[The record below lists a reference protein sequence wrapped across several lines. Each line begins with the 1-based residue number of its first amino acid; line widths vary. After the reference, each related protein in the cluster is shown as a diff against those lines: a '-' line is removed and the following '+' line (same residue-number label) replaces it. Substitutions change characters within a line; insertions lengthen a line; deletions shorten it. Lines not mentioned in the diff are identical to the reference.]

1 MVCTG
6 MIAALDFPSFSGLPW
21 LGVLGL
27 VFFAA
32 AGAAALW
39 AATNVERAAVTSSMT
54 RGGMWANG
62 FKILAASLVP
72 GLLFLGP
79 LPPLLASM
87 AIYGAGLVFVQLRD
101 RRVPADQ
108 RWLTRRN
115 LSAVISKVGVKS
127 AKSPAASAKTSPTSV
142 REWMQSF
149 AGKEGRLAKPAAVAS
164 PKKGVAPS
172 AEGPSLKFVKKDG
185 TPILSST
192 EDGAGVSEN
201 IRRAQETLLAAI
213 KAEATDVHVEAH
225 EHEYA
230 VRYRVD
236 GVLQDASKME
246 PLAGRGL
253 LSALKVIADMDIAE
267 RRRPQDGTFALLCDE
282 TKYDVRVASTPSS
295 YGEKM
300 VMRLLRSS
308 GGIMNAGLDSIGLRG
323 TVLKQLREIIH
334 KPYGMFLVAGPT
346 GSGKTTTVYASLS
359 EIDAAQHNIT
369 TIEDPVEYRLDG
381 ITQISVNTK
390 ADVSFASILRSV
402 LRQDP
407 DVLLVGEIRDK
418 ETAEIACQAAL
429 TGHFV
434 FSTVHANDTTATV
447 TRLLELGLDPSL
459 IQTAV
464 TAVLGQRLARKLCPD
479 CKQAVPPPDG
489 LEKKFDL
496 KKNNVTH
503 IFQEKGCEKCR
514 GTGYKGRMGIHE
526 LLVMNDAI
534 RARITSQPSVNE
546 IRKASLKAGT
556 QSLQNDGL
564 IKVVRGLT
572 SINEI
577 LRVTT

>member
-1 MVCTG
+1 

-21 LGVLGL
+21 IGMLGL
-27 VFFAA
+27 AFFAA
-32 AGAAALW
+32 AGAAAVW
-39 AATNVERAAVTSSMT
+39 GAAKVERAALASSMT
-54 RGGMWANG
+54 RGGMWASG
-62 FKILAASLVP
+62 FKILAASLIP
-72 GLLFLGP
+72 SLLFLGL
-79 LPPLLASM
+79 LPPLLLSM
-87 AIYGAGLVFVQLRD
+87 VIYGVGIVFVQLRD

-108 RWLTRRN
+108 RWLSRRN
-115 LSAVISKVGVKS
+115 LSAVLSKVRTKS
-127 AKSPAASAKTSPTSV
+127 AKSADAPAKTSPTSV

-149 AGKEGRLAKPAAVAS
+149 AGKEGRLAKAAA
-164 PKKGVAPS
+164 ATAAEPS
-172 AEGPSLKFVKKDG
+172 GPSLTFVKKDG
-185 TPILSST
+185 TPIFSGDEGGNTS
-192 EDGAGVSEN
+192 DNV
-201 IRRAQETLLAAI
+201 RRAQQMLVAAI
-213 KAEATDVHVEAH
+213 QAEATDVHVEAH
-225 EHEYA
+225 EQQYA

-236 GVLQDASKME
+236 GVLQDASAME
-246 PLAGRGL
+246 SLAGRGL

-267 RRRPQDGTFALLCDE
+267 RRRPQDGTFALVCDD

-300 VMRLLRSS
+300 VLRLLRSS

-323 TVLKQLREIIH
+323 AVLKQLREIIH

-359 EIDAAQHNIT
+359 EIDAQQHNIT
-369 TIEDPVEYRLDG
+369 TIEDPVEYRLDN

-434 FSTVHANDTTATV
+434 FSTVHANDTTATI

-459 IQTAV
+459 IQTAL

-479 CKQAVPPPDG
+479 CKQPVPPPDG

-496 KKNNVTH
+496 KKNNITH

-514 GTGYKGRMGIHE
+514 GTGYRGRMGLHE

-546 IRKASLKAGT
+546 IRKASFKAGT